1 MLTDELPSFHC
12 SAWPNPRGHSILMCV
27 FSSSRSLYAPC
38 LSPGEVVESQPLDV
52 FKKHMD
58 VAQRDVVS
66 GHGGDWLM
74 VGIGDFGCLLQ
85 PE

>member
-1 MLTDELPSFHC
+1 MGCLHFTAQLGQIQGNAPFSCVPF
-12 SAWPNPRGHSILMCV
+12 IL
-27 FSSSRSLYAPC
+27 SNLYAPC

-58 VAQRDVVS
+58 VALRVS
-66 GHGGDWLM
+66 GHGERDRLM
-74 VGIGDFGCLLQ
+74 VGIGDLDCLLQ